1 MAPILP
7 APTGAHAACIGGV
20 GKGAQALQR
29 GGDSTCRAGR
39 LTAIPI
45 LVDSVMAEYP
55 VTAGEEN
62 PQHPRAYAVLF
73 ASTYAFMVCF
83 AVWMMFG
90 VIGIP
95 IRQTLGLNNT
105 QFGLLTSTPVLL
117 GAVMRLPLGIW
128 TDRFGGRIVMTA
140 LLVAAAAPVYLLS
153 QATAYWQFLA
163 IGFALGIVGA
173 AFAVGTPYC
182 ARFFPR
188 EKRGFAMGF
197 FGAGTTG
204 AALNMFVA
212 PRLIEVWGWPM
223 VPKVYAI
230 ALLVTAAIFWL
241 ASAPDPGSGRTGGP
255 TLRQQLAVLRDWRV
269 WKLCQYYSL
278 TFGGFTALAL
288 WMPQYYVQEYGVAV
302 SAAGL
307 LAIAFA
313 LPAGVLRAAGGWM
326 SDRYGAHKV
335 TWWVL
340 WVAWIA
346 LFLISYPP
354 TELSLKTIDGPATF
368 HLAWGVVP
376 FTLLLFVLGVV
387 LAFGMASTFKYV
399 GDEFPQS
406 LGAASGIVGLA
417 GGLGGFLL
425 PILWG
430 AALDVTRIRSSCFM
444 LLYGIVWVSLI
455 LIYYTEV
462 RRFPL
467 VTHQTSPRPD
477 HLQRAGS

>member
-1 MAPILP
+1 MAKHRVDE
-7 APTGAHAACIGGV
+7 G
-20 GKGAQALQR
+20 R
-29 GGDSTCRAGR
+29 GDAR
-39 LTAIPI
+39 
-45 LVDSVMAEYP
+45 
-55 VTAGEEN
+55 
-62 PQHPRAYAVLF
+62 HPRAYAVLF
-73 ASTYAFMVCF
+73 ASTFAFMVCF

-95 IRQTLGLNNT
+95 IRKTLGLNNT
-105 QFGLLTSTPVLL
+105 EFGLLTSTPVFL
-117 GAVMRLPLGIW
+117 GAVMRLPLGVW
-128 TDRFGGRIVMTA
+128 TDRFGGRVVMTT
-140 LLVAAAAPVYLLS
+140 LLLAAAPPVYLLTY
-153 QATAYWQFLA
+153 ATAYWQFLA
-163 IGFALGIVGA
+163 IGFLLGFVGA
-173 AFAVGTPYC
+173 SFAVGTPYC
-182 ARFFPR
+182 ARFFPP

-212 PRLIEVWGWPM
+212 PRLIESYGWPM
-223 VPKVYAI
+223 VPRVYAV
-230 ALLVTAAIFWL
+230 ALALTALIFWL
-241 ASAPDPGSGRTGGP
+241 ASAPDPGAGGRARP
-255 TLRQQLAVLRDWRV
+255 TLKQQIAVLKDWRI

-278 TFGGFTALAL
+278 AFGGFTALAL
-288 WMPQYYVQEYGVAV
+288 WITQYYVQEYGVGV
-302 SAAGL
+302 GTAGV
-307 LAIAFA
+307 LAMAFA

-354 TELSLKTIDGPATF
+354 TEMSVRTIDGLATF
-368 HLAWGVVP
+368 HIGWSVLP

-399 GDEFPQS
+399 SEEFPQN
-406 LGAASGIVGLA
+406 LGVVSGIVGLA

-430 AALDVTRIRSSCFM
+430 AVLDLTRIRSSCFM
-444 LLYGIVWVSLI
+444 LLYGVVWVSLI

-462 RRFPL
+462 RRLPL
-467 VTHQTSPRPD
+467 VTHEPTA
-477 HLQRAGS
+477 AGLFQGAGQ